1 MKATLV
7 AGLTH
12 ELNFVVS
19 EAKLVPA
26 LYPESPDFLA
36 MPPVFATG
44 FLVGV
49 LEWACLLLSKP
60 HLDWPAEQTVGT
72 RIDVTHEAATPAG
85 FVVTAR
91 AHLAEVAGRRLVF
104 RVEAHDG
111 VDIIARGTH
120 ERTVI
125 VRERFDAKLATKLG
139 ARPRT

>member
-1 MKATLV
+1 MKPTLV
-7 AGLTH
+7 PGLVH
-12 ELNFVVS
+12 ELSFVVS

-26 LYPESPDFLA
+26 LYPESPDFLS

-44 FLVGV
+44 YLVGF

-60 HLDWPAEQTVGT
+60 HLDWPSEQTVGT

-91 AHLAEVAGRRLVF
+91 AHLTEVAGRRLVF
-104 RVEAHDG
+104 AVEAQDG

-120 ERTVI
+120 ERMVI
-125 VRERFDAKLATKLG
+125 ARERFDAKLAAKAA

>member
-1 MKATLV
+1 MKPTLV
-7 AGLTH
+7 PGLVH
-12 ELNFVVS
+12 ELSFVVS

-26 LYPESPDFLA
+26 LYPESPDFLS

-44 FLVGV
+44 YLVGF

-60 HLDWPAEQTVGT
+60 HLDWPSEQTVGT

-91 AHLAEVAGRRLVF
+91 AHLTEVAGRRLVF
-104 RVEAHDG
+104 AVEAQDG

-120 ERTVI
+120 ERMVI
-125 VRERFDAKLATKLG
+125 ARERFDAKLAGKAA